1 MLDDTEVTVLIL
13 HVGGL
18 GLYGHLLVNRD
29 NNIIWLYALL
39 TLNRE
44 GSRKGDLKKACLSF
58 SDQLT
63 MAGQGMTF
71 TSLSLGG
78 EKQYNKHI

>member
-1 MLDDTEVTVLIL
+1 MLDDTEVAVLTL

-44 GSRKGDLKKACLSF
+44 GSRKGDLPSWLAQSMGVPSLAVKQVKRF
-58 SDQLT
+58 SI
-63 MAGQGMTF
+63 
-71 TSLSLGG
+71 
-78 EKQYNKHI
+78 N